1 MDIKATLEKFGYNR
15 IGKPKEFE
23 GYSLVSLINVYWDES
38 RNPNGNYE
46 TDMALMDGERKFC
59 ESYGYKWEDW
69 CEVRNLIH

>member
-1 MDIKATLEKFGYNR
+1 MNIKNALDKLSFN
-15 IGKPKEFE
+15 KPKLEFD
-23 GYSLVSLINVYWDES
+23 GYTLVSLINVYWDES

-46 TDMALMDGERKFC
+46 TEIDLIDGEQKFC